1 MTSAASSACPSGG
14 DGQARGERGDARGS
28 ALRYLLSNVVV
39 RRRVRGYQSYSVV
52 DALDSLRLNC
62 FEFTSVDSAKKS
74 EVDEQLDLLQRPA
87 PPKIANGLF
96 VVKDDV
102 SLFDS
107 FEPLDRHLDAGVA
120 YVQVEFDSLIAPRLP
135 NGDSVSDHGDLCSV
149 VRRIVDFVNRRDS
162 EVGVG
167 ECRIG

>member
-14 DGQARGERGDARGS
+14 DGQARSERGDARGS

-62 FEFTSVDSAKKS
+62 FEFTSADSAKKS

-96 VVKDDV
+96 VVKDGRVAVRQLRASGSASRCGRSLRPGGVRLVDRSTV
-102 SLFDS
+102 SQWGFS
-107 FEPLDRHLDAGVA
+107 F
-120 YVQVEFDSLIAPRLP
+120 
-135 NGDSVSDHGDLCSV
+135 
-149 VRRIVDFVNRRDS
+149 
-162 EVGVG
+162 
-167 ECRIG
+167 